1 MGWVKQEVIN
11 DEKLFESL
19 KKAFPN
25 SATILNGKRKTKS
38 SSVYEYLTDYM
49 RDNYV
54 VTLSQSSR
62 VAKRIAKLYEIENFY
77 YRDK

>member
-1 MGWVKQEVIN
+1 MAWVKQEVIN

-19 KKAFPN
+19 KKTFPN
-25 SATILNGKRKTKS
+25 SATILRGKRNTKS
-38 SSVYEYLTDYM
+38 SSVFEYLTDYM

-54 VTLSQSSR
+54 VTSSQSSR
-62 VAKRIAKLYEIENFY
+62 VAKRIAELYEIENFY

>member
-1 MGWVKQEVIN
+1 MGWTKQEVIN

-19 KKAFPN
+19 KNTFPN
-25 SATILNGKRKTKS
+25 SATILRGKRETKS

-49 RDNYV
+49 LDNYV

-62 VAKRIAKLYEIENFY
+62 VAKRIAELYEIENFY

>member
-11 DEKLFESL
+11 DEKLFEGL
-19 KKAFPN
+19 KKVFPN
-25 SATILNGKRKTKS
+25 SAAILKGKRTSKS

-62 VAKRIAKLYEIENFY
+62 VAKRIAELYEMENFY
-77 YRDK
+77 YRDR

>member
-1 MGWVKQEVIN
+1 MAWVKQEVIN

-19 KKAFPN
+19 KKDFPN
-25 SATILNGKRKTKS
+25 SASILRGKRKSKS

-49 RDNYV
+49 RDYYV
-54 VTLSQSSR
+54 VTLSQSGR
-62 VAKRIAKLYEIENFY
+62 VAKRIAELYEIENFY

>member
-19 KKAFPN
+19 KKEFPN
-25 SATILNGKRKTKS
+25 SATILRGKIKTKS

-49 RDNYV
+49 RDNYI
-54 VTLSQSSR
+54 VTLSQSGR
-62 VAKRIAKLYEIENFY
+62 VAKRIADLYEIENFY

>member
-25 SATILNGKRKTKS
+25 SASILRGKRKSRS

-49 RDNYV
+49 RDYYV
-54 VTLSQSSR
+54 VTLSQSGR
-62 VAKRIAKLYEIENFY
+62 VAKRLADLYEIENFY
-77 YRDK
+77 YRDR

>member
-25 SATILNGKRKTKS
+25 SATILRGKRKSKS

-49 RDNYV
+49 RDYYV

-62 VAKRIAKLYEIENFY
+62 VAKRIADLYEIENFY

>member
-49 RDNYV
+49 RDYYE

-62 VAKRIAKLYEIENFY
+62 VAKKIAELYEIENFY
-77 YRDK
+77 YRYK

>member
-1 MGWVKQEVIN
+1 MSWVKQEVIN

-19 KKAFPN
+19 KKDFPN
-25 SATILNGKRKTKS
+25 SATILRGKRKTRS

-62 VAKRIAKLYEIENFY
+62 VAKRIADLYEIENFY

>member
-1 MGWVKQEVIN
+1 MGWTKQEVIN

-49 RDNYV
+49 RDYYE

-62 VAKRIAKLYEIENFY
+62 VAKRIAELYEIENFY

>member
-25 SATILNGKRKTKS
+25 SASILRGKRKSRS

-49 RDNYV
+49 RDYYV

-62 VAKRIAKLYEIENFY
+62 VAKRLADLYEIENFY
-77 YRDK
+77 YRDR